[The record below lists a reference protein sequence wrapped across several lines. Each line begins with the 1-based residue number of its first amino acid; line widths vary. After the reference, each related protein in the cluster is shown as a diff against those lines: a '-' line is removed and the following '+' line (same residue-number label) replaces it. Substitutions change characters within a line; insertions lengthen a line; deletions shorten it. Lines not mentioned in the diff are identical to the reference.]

1 MPRPFTSKVWRCVLS
16 EAEFQVVAWVLAFVV
31 CGATT
36 SWLVLVMQAFFHDKR
51 IGFACAFGG
60 ATAAL
65 AMAVSETLSHA
76 LLWTMLGIN
85 LLLIGWFILRHFR
98 RPVVYV
104 SAAVLLISVV
114 GALWIWWRL
123 DAAGVFASA

>member
-1 MPRPFTSKVWRCVLS
+1 LS
-16 EAEFQVVAWVLAFVV
+16 ETEFQLMSWALALVV
-31 CGATT
+31 CGLAA

-76 LLWTMLGIN
+76 LLWTLLAIN
-85 LLLIGWFILRHFR
+85 LILIGWFVVRQAR
-98 RPVVYV
+98 RPVVYIP
-104 SAAVLLISVV
+104 AALLLLSSG
-114 GALWIWWRL
+114 GACWIWWRL
-123 DAAGVFASA
+123 TQVGLV